1 MPAWPAIVTDHET
14 EAALMDRRP
23 THGAPE
29 NAEIFLPYHRLALPS
44 ARTAQWWR
52 PLATIGVSLGL
63 YFAALIPVLFV
74 VVAHAVLAMSLPG
87 LPRAAGNLADPLHP
101 IDWICTL
108 GPLALMTPAVILGTR
123 WGGGRRGSVHSVQG
137 RFRWGL
143 LGRASIFVVPIYAA
157 MILGLTFVDP
167 PDDLAVPAFT
177 PDLVLCYSLIL
188 VLAPLQCA
196 AEEYAFRGLPQQAL
210 GTWLKSPL
218 WGILLPV
225 PVFVLGHGYDWA
237 GQVSVG
243 AFALSA
249 GFLVW
254 KSGGL
259 ELPILIHTANNLFIF
274 LVAPFSRSSLEQG
287 EVDPTYLLIDIPF
300 MVGVTALLTWWV
312 SRREGVGLFEPVR
325 GRGDQVKKIGTS
337 V

>member
-1 MPAWPAIVTDHET
+1 MTTDNEMPAGPAAERLTRGMTET
-14 EAALMDRRP
+14 TIAA
-23 THGAPE
+23 
-29 NAEIFLPYHRLALPS
+29 LPYHRLAHQAS
-44 ARTAQWWR
+44 RTAQWWR
-52 PLATIGVSLGL
+52 PLATLGLSLGL
-63 YFAALIPVLFV
+63 YIAALIPLLTVAV
-74 VVAHAVLAMSLPG
+74 VYAVLGLSLPG
-87 LPRAAGNLADPLHP
+87 LPGPSDDLADPLNP
-101 IDWICTL
+101 VDWVFTL
-108 GPLALMTPAVILGTR
+108 GLLALMIPAVILGTR
-123 WGGGRRGSVHSVQG
+123 WGGGRRGSVHSVVG

-143 LGRASIFVVPIYAA
+143 LGRAAVFIVPIYAV
-157 MILGLTFVDP
+157 MVLGLTFIDP
-167 PDDLAVPAFT
+167 PDDFAVPAFT
-177 PDLVLCYSLIL
+177 PTLVLCYVLIL

-196 AEEYAFRGLPQQAL
+196 AEEYAFRGLPQQML

-225 PVFVLGHGYDWA
+225 PIFVLGHGYDWA

-312 SRREGVGLFEPVR
+312 SRREGVGLFKPVR
-325 GRGDQVKKIGTS
+325 GSGDRV
-337 V
+337 